1 MKIKNGNTMEG
12 FEQELQ
18 KINSSSCSIINKRK
32 GKVNIFLQFDNN
44 QMCQWVI
51 EKVPSMLQG
60 PKIKN
65 GKKYD
70 TFLTTLHDFY
80 KENNILDSETN
91 DAVLCYRDTEKTR
104 IKGKIVSNWFQLDL
118 GVPYQLI
125 NGQPK
130 FEVIRLELTE
140 WEYEKMMET
149 RLAFTHDDIIYP
161 ILNVA
166 IHSVGTKLD
175 CTVAFKSID
184 TCPLG
189 AALLI
194 AEKFS
199 NLKCLQII
207 YRECTDKIRPILSVG
222 GDSFQHIPITEFFSN
237 VISNFPGIYYLEK
250 WYVTCM
256 DATAYFSV
264 HGYKKDLLVKI
275 EGGDLPGKSVRVSAV
290 LMYHGYEIPL
300 KTNRIFHKGTITDE
314 QYKNLFDG
322 IYDAFDLYLEKRE
335 DIVHCPDLSN
345 VKVCLG
351 KKRCNKIDFQ
361 ALSNLY
367 DKRDIVVKKII
378 DATCVKLNP
387 RQDEDLKRSYG
398 AMFL

>member
-1 MKIKNGNTMEG
+1 
-12 FEQELQ
+12 
-18 KINSSSCSIINKRK
+18 
-32 GKVNIFLQFDNN
+32 
-44 QMCQWVI
+44 
-51 EKVPSMLQG
+51 
-60 PKIKN
+60 
-65 GKKYD
+65 
-70 TFLTTLHDFY
+70 
-80 KENNILDSETN
+80 
-91 DAVLCYRDTEKTR
+91 
-104 IKGKIVSNWFQLDL
+104 
-118 GVPYQLI
+118 
-125 NGQPK
+125 
-130 FEVIRLELTE
+130 
-140 WEYEKMMET
+140 
-149 RLAFTHDDIIYP
+149 
-161 ILNVA
+161 
-166 IHSVGTKLD
+166 
-175 CTVAFKSID
+175 
-184 TCPLG
+184 
-189 AALLI
+189 
-194 AEKFS
+194 
-199 NLKCLQII
+199 
-207 YRECTDKIRPILSVG
+207 
-222 GDSFQHIPITEFFSN
+222 
-237 VISNFPGIYYLEK
+237 
-250 WYVTCM
+250 M